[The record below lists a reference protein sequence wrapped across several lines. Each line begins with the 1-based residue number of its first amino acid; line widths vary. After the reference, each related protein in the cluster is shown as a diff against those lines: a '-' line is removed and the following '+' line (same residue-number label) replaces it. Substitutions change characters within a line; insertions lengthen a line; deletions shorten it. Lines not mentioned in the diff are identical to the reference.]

1 MARGVQSYAFR
12 REAVAAAHPHAGRR
26 NSVCEGV
33 GPCVRNARRRTLT
46 PEGVTLSGGG
56 ARLAFSSAAQLVN
69 VVIKVYQIAG
79 QRRTA
84 NGLPLE

>member
-1 MARGVQSYAFR
+1 
-12 REAVAAAHPHAGRR
+12 
-26 NSVCEGV
+26 
-33 GPCVRNARRRTLT
+33 VRPWRRRTLT

-56 ARLAFSSAAQLVN
+56 VRLAFSSAAQLVN